1 MNLAAEKGAGS
12 DAVSTL
18 SNYLAIRVPVSVER
32 ISAEFDVIQIS
43 GCATIATSWRASDAV
58 VRRDRGLAEER
69 RGLSESE
76 VRAAGSSVG
85 PRRCDR
91 PGEKETASPSSIH
104 GQMWLPMSALSC
116 RTLGLHG

>member
-1 MNLAAEKGAGS
+1 
-12 DAVSTL
+12 
-18 SNYLAIRVPVSVER
+18 VER

-104 GQMWLPMSALSC
+104 GQQTVVRYLFATSTHWRDMNGRRW
-116 RTLGLHG
+116 HN